1 MQAGYKNMDLVC
13 PLDYR
18 YGREKVK
25 HIFSEESRLAHQLRV
40 EAALARAHAAL
51 GTIPKEAA
59 EEISRK
65 ATLDHVS
72 VSRVREIEQ
81 EIHHDVMAM
90 VTALAEV
97 SGEAGKY
104 VHLGATSYDIV
115 DSATALQMLQAL
127 DVLEEDGREV
137 LRHLLHLAE
146 RYRDTIMMGRTHGQY
161 ALPITFGLKM
171 AVFASEMHRHLERI
185 RWCRQE
191 VGVGKMAGAVGTG
204 AALGDHFFEV
214 QERVMKDLGL
224 QAEVPSTQIVGRD
237 RYIAFLSVLANLA
250 ASLEKFATEI
260 RNLQRSD
267 IGEVAEGFGHK
278 QVGSSTMPHKRNPIV
293 CEQICG
299 LSRVVRAQVLPA
311 WENAVQW
318 HERDLCN
325 SSSERFVIPHAVV
338 LTDWILVRMADV
350 LSHLKVYPERMREN
364 VERSQ
369 GLPMA
374 EAVMMLLVNKGMGR
388 QEAHELLRLCSGQA
402 LATGRHLKEILLAND
417 TVRSLVDEE
426 EVTDALDVEKYV
438 GEAKKLVDM
447 TVERLTA
454 DAAKQQ

>member
-1 MQAGYKNMDLVC
+1 MPAGYKGMDLVC

-18 YGREKVK
+18 YGRERVK
-25 HIFSEESRLAHQLRV
+25 KIFSEESRLAHQLRV

-51 GTIPKEAA
+51 GTIPGDAA

-72 VSRVREIEQ
+72 VSRVNEIEREIR
-81 EIHHDVMAM
+81 HDVMAM
-90 VTALAEV
+90 VKALAEV

-115 DSATALQMLQAL
+115 DSANALQMLQAIEI
-127 DVLEEDGREV
+127 LEEDLQEV
-137 LRHLLHLAE
+137 LRRLLHLAE
-146 RYRDTIMMGRTHGQY
+146 RYRDAVMLGRTHGQY

-171 AVFASEMHRHLERI
+171 AVFASETHRHLERL
-185 RWCRQE
+185 RWCRRE
-191 VGVGKMAGAVGTG
+191 VGVGKMSGAVGSG
-204 AALGDHFFEV
+204 AALGSRFLNL
-214 QERVMKDLGL
+214 QEMVMEELGL

-237 RYIAFLSVLANLA
+237 RYIAFLGVLANLA
-250 ASLEKFATEI
+250 ASMEKFATEI
-260 RNLQRSD
+260 RNLQRSE
-267 IGEVAEGFGHK
+267 IGEVAEGFGQK

-299 LSRVVRAQVLPA
+299 LARVVRAQVLPA

-338 LTDWILVRMADV
+338 LTDWILAQMAEV
-350 LSHLKVYPERMREN
+350 FAHLEVFPERMREN
-364 VERSQ
+364 IQRSQ

-374 EAVMMLLVNKGMGR
+374 EAVMMLLVDKGMGR

-402 LATGRHLKEILLAND
+402 LATGSHLGEVLTATD
-417 TVRSLVDEE
+417 AVCSLVDEE
-426 EVTDALDVEKYV
+426 EVVDALDAEKYV
-438 GEAKKLVDM
+438 GEAKKLVDA

-454 DAAKQQ
+454 DEAKQQ